1 MADGLS
7 TKTKELTLQ
16 DPLNVE
22 FQFVRRPAPVPAVL
36 RPEWCISSLLLA
48 LRQCWGN
55 RATRR
60 QLHVLNWALR
70 TPEARATFAQIIG
83 GNIRPDEAIVRFDP
97 VVDRAL
103 QFAEGEKLVTASG
116 DLILMTRKGEDF
128 VRKLIRNTDCMVA
141 EKEFL
146 SSLGRKLTQVRVDA
160 FLSWK
165 TK

>member
-1 MADGLS
+1 M
-7 TKTKELTLQ
+7 Q
-16 DPLNVE
+16 DPLDVGFE
-22 FQFVRRPAPVPAVL
+22 FDRRPTPVPAAL
-36 RPEWCISSLLLA
+36 RPEWRIASLLLA

-70 TPEARATFAQIIG
+70 TPEARATFAHVIA

-103 QFAEGEKLVTASG
+103 QFAEGEKLITTSG
-116 DLILMTRKGEDF
+116 EVVILTSRGSEF
-128 VRKLIRNTDCMVA
+128 VQKLLHNKDCMQV

-146 SSLGRKLTQVRVDA
+146 SSLGRKLTQAQVDA
-160 FLSWK
+160 FLSLEAR
-165 TK
+165 